1 MKLFRTLF
9 IAFIALTVAS
19 CGNSTKS
26 EKNTATT
33 DSEQFY
39 QLLDEV
45 MEVHDEMMPQ
55 MGKLS
60 ELRQNLEES
69 AGNEPINAIT
79 YKNAIIDL
87 YDVNHKILD
96 RMKTF
101 LCVWMHM

>member
-55 MGKLS
+55 MGKLR

-69 AGNEPINAIT
+69 AGDDTMNAIQ
-79 YKNAIIDL
+79 YKNAAKDL
-87 YDVNHKILD
+87 EDALNNKMD
-96 RMKTF
+96 RN
-101 LCVWMHM
+101 

>member
-39 QLLDEV
+39 QLLDEE
-45 MEVHDEMMPQ
+45 MEVHDEMMTQ

-60 ELRQNLEES
+60 ELRKNLEES
-69 AGNEPINAIT
+69 NGDDQMNAIQ
-79 YKNAIIDL
+79 YKNAAKDL
-87 YDVNHKILD
+87 EDALNNKMD
-96 RMKTF
+96 RN
-101 LCVWMHM
+101 